1 VRTLLTQTGTL
12 ARRSVMNTLRQPA
25 SLVPAI
31 VFPLM
36 FMAVTTA
43 GAGRAAL
50 IPGFPAKSYLDFYL
64 AGALVNGTLLG
75 GISAGTAL
83 ALDIEQGFVRRLLLT
98 PMQRPAVLIGHV
110 SGAMLVGLI
119 QGTVILGA
127 GLIAGARVRAGIAG
141 ALLVV
146 VLAMLVSL
154 TFSSIG
160 ALIAARTGSSEATQS
175 VFPLFFVVMIFSSY
189 FMPRNFIGVHWF
201 RFIAT
206 YNPVTYMIEAMRSL
220 ITHGWD
226 VRALGLGLAAV
237 IGLASFGFLG
247 AAASLRTRLART

>member
-1 VRTLLTQTGTL
+1 
-12 ARRSVMNTLRQPA
+12 MNTVRQPA
-25 SLVPAI
+25 ALVPAI

-83 ALDIEQGFVRRLLLT
+83 AVDIEQGFVRRLLLT

-110 SGAMLVGLI
+110 SGAMLVGFM
-119 QGTVILGA
+119 QGTVILAA
-127 GLIAGARVRAGIAG
+127 GVIAGARVRAGMAG
-141 ALLVV
+141 AVLVV
-146 VLAMLVSL
+146 ALAMLVSL
-154 TFSSIG
+154 SFSSIG

-206 YNPVTYMIEAMRSL
+206 YNPVTYMIESMRSL

-226 VRALGLGLAAV
+226 PRALGLGFAAIFGLAA
-237 IGLASFGFLG
+237 LGFLG
-247 AAASLRTRLART
+247 AASSLRTRLART

>member
-1 VRTLLTQTGTL
+1 MTLLIQTLTL
-12 ARRSVMNTLRQPA
+12 ARRSVVNTLRQPA

-31 VFPLM
+31 AFPLM
-36 FMAVTTA
+36 FMAVTVA
-43 GAGRAAL
+43 GAGRAAN

-83 ALDIEQGFVRRLLLT
+83 AVDIEQGFVRRLLLT
-98 PMQRPAVLIGHV
+98 PLQRPAVLIGHV
-110 SGAMLVGLI
+110 SGSMLVGLI

-127 GLIAGARVRAGIAG
+127 GIAAGARVRAGVAG
-141 ALLVV
+141 VVLVV
-146 VLAMLVSL
+146 IIAMLVSL

-175 VFPLFFVVMIFSSY
+175 VFPLFFIVMIFSSY
-189 FMPRNFIGVHWF
+189 FMPRNFINVDWF
-201 RFIAT
+201 RYMAT

-220 ITHGWD
+220 ITKGWD
-226 VRALGLGLAAV
+226 SRALGLGFAAV
-237 IGLASFGFLG
+237 FGLASVGFL
-247 AAASLRTRLART
+247 AAAGSLRKRLERT

>member
-1 VRTLLTQTGTL
+1 MNLLHQVATL
-12 ARRSVMNTLRQPA
+12 ARRSVLNTLRQPA

-83 ALDIEQGFVRRLLLT
+83 AVDIEQGFVRRLLLT

-110 SGAMLVGLI
+110 SGAMLVGFI
-119 QGTVILGA
+119 QGTVILAA
-127 GLIAGARVRAGIAG
+127 GLIAGARVRAGIGG
-141 ALLVV
+141 AVLVV
-146 VLAMLVSL
+146 AFAMLVSL
-154 TFSSIG
+154 TFASIG

-175 VFPLFFVVMIFSSY
+175 VFPLFFIVMIFSSY
-189 FMPRNFIGVHWF
+189 FMPRSFIGVHWF
-201 RFIAT
+201 RAIAT

-226 VRALGLGLAAV
+226 VRALGLGFAA
-237 IGLASFGFLG
+237 ILGLASLGFLG
-247 AAASLRTRLART
+247 AASSLRTRLART

>member
-1 VRTLLTQTGTL
+1 MKLLSQTLTL
-12 ARRSVMNTLRQPA
+12 ARRSVLNTLRQPA

-43 GAGRAAL
+43 GAGRAGS
-50 IPGFPAKSYLDFYL
+50 IPGFPARSYLDFYL

-83 ALDIEQGFVRRLLLT
+83 ALDIEEGFVQRLLLT
-98 PMQRPAVLIGHV
+98 PMLRPAVLIGHV
-110 SGAMLVGLI
+110 SGAMLIGLL
-119 QGTVILGA
+119 QGAVILGA
-127 GLIAGARVRAGIAG
+127 GVAAGARVHTGVLG
-141 ALLVV
+141 AVLVV
-146 VLAMLVSL
+146 LFAVLVAL

-189 FMPRNFIGVHWF
+189 FMPRSFISVHWF
-201 RFIAT
+201 RAIAT

-226 VRALGLGLAAV
+226 GRALGLGLAA
-237 IGLASFGFLG
+237 ILGLASFGFLG
-247 AAASLRTRLART
+247 ASAALRTRLMRT

>member
-1 VRTLLTQTGTL
+1 VTLLAQTITL
-12 ARRSVMNTLRQPA
+12 ARRSVVTTLRQPA
-25 SLVPAI
+25 ALVPAI

-43 GAGRAAL
+43 GADRAAL
-50 IPGFPAKSYLDFYL
+50 IPGFPARSYLDFYL

-75 GISAGTAL
+75 GIGAGTAL
-83 ALDIEQGFVRRLLLT
+83 AVDIEQGFVRRLLLT

-110 SGAMLVGLI
+110 SGSMLVGFI
-119 QGTVILGA
+119 QGVVILGA
-127 GLIAGARVRAGIAG
+127 GIAAGARVRAGVAG
-141 ALLVV
+141 ALLVIA
-146 VLAMLVSL
+146 LAMLVSL
-154 TFSSIG
+154 AFSSIG
-160 ALIAARTGSSEATQS
+160 AFVAARTGSSEATQS

-189 FMPRNFIGVHWF
+189 FMPRSFIGVPWF

-226 VRALGLGLAAV
+226 ARALGLGFAAVFGLAAV
-237 IGLASFGFLG
+237 GFGG
-247 AAASLRTRLART
+247 AASSLRTRLART

>member
-1 VRTLLTQTGTL
+1 MTLLNQTLTL
-12 ARRSVMNTLRQPA
+12 ARRSVLTTLRQPA
-25 SLVPAI
+25 ALVPAI

-83 ALDIEQGFVRRLLLT
+83 AVDIEQGFVRRLLLT

-110 SGAMLVGLI
+110 SGAMLIGLI
-119 QGTVILGA
+119 QGVVILAA
-127 GLIAGARVRAGIAG
+127 GVIAGARVRAGIAG
-141 ALLVV
+141 ALIVV

-154 TFSSIG
+154 TFASIG
-160 ALIAARTGSSEATQS
+160 AFIAARTGSSEATQS
-175 VFPLFFVVMIFSSY
+175 VFPLFFIVMIFSSY
-189 FMPRNFIGVHWF
+189 FMPRQFINVRWF
-201 RFIAT
+201 RLVAT
-206 YNPVTYMIEAMRSL
+206 YNPITYMIEAMRSL

-226 VRALGLGLAAV
+226 GRALGLGFASIL
-237 IGLASFGFLG
+237 GLATIGFLG
-247 AAASLRTRLART
+247 AAAFLRNRLART